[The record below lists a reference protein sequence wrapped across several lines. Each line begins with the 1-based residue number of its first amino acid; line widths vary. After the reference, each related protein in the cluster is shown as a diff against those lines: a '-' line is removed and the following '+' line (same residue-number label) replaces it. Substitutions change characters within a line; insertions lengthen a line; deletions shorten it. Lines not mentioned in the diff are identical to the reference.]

1 MAELVKAG
9 PDPPRNGVVG
19 LEASRS
25 ARQTGAA
32 LRRGVDERS
41 RRTDGDGAPCPLC
54 NPVDV
59 FDFVEPIRSEVLDA
73 AGRNAKIERLKEATE
88 FLRD

>member
-1 MAELVKAG
+1 MAELVEAG

-19 LEASRS
+19 WRRVDLRDE
-25 ARQTGAA
+25 TGAA

-41 RRTDGDGAPCPLC
+41 RRTDGGGAPCPLC

-59 FDFVEPIRSEVLDA
+59 FDFVEPIRSEVL
-73 AGRNAKIERLKEATE
+73 
-88 FLRD
+88 